1 MKAARMAT
9 TGAAALVLAGGIT
22 LMTAG
27 PGAAYTGRATH
38 YDVGLGACGVRS
50 SPGEMVVALN
60 SAEFGSGYPG
70 PHCFQKIRIQHGTR
84 SIVATIVDEA
94 PGAPFHGLDLSAGA
108 FQALGGNVN
117 DGVMDVSW
125 DYVGAAPKPG
135 PTTKPPTPKPTSTT
149 KPPTP
154 KPTTT
159 TKAPTPKPTT
169 TTKAPTPKPT
179 TTTKAPTPRPTT
191 TTKPPAVGPVEAE
204 SAATPLPVPMVT
216 VLQ

>member
-1 MKAARMAT
+1 MAT

-22 LMTAG
+22 LATAG
-27 PGAAYTGRATH
+27 PGAAYTGRATY

-50 SPGEMVVALN
+50 SSGDMVVALN

-84 SIVATIVDEA
+84 SIVATIVDVA
-94 PGAPFHGLDLSAGA
+94 PGASFHGLDLSAGA
-108 FQALGGNVN
+108 FRALGGDAY
-117 DGVMDVSW
+117 DGVIEVSW
-125 DYVGAAPKPG
+125 DYVGTA
-135 PTTKPPTPKPTSTT
+135 
-149 KPPTP
+149 P

-159 TKAPTPKPTT
+159 TKAPTPKPTS

-179 TTTKAPTPRPTT
+179 TTTKPPTPKPTSTTKAPTPKPTTTTKPPTPKPTT
-191 TTKPPAVGPVEAE
+191 TTKPPAVGPVDPA